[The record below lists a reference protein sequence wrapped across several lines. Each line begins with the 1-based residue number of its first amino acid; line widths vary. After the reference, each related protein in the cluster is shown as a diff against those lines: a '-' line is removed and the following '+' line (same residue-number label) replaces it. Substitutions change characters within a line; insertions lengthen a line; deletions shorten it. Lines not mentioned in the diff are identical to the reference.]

1 LVPRKPNNSRQTRA
15 VLAELS
21 ARPQAWRHG
30 YDICQA
36 TGLRSGTVYPLLIR
50 LHDQGLLEAEWQPPE
65 GPGRPPRH
73 VYRLTA
79 AGLRAAA
86 ETHAATP
93 NPALSNA
100 FGAA

>member
-1 LVPRKPNNSRQTRA
+1 MPRKPNSSRQTRA
-15 VLAELS
+15 VLAELG
-21 ARPQAWRHG
+21 ARPHAWRHG

-36 TGLRSGTVYPLLIR
+36 TRLRSGTVYPLLIR

-79 AGLRAAA
+79 AGLKAAA
-86 ETHAATP
+86 DADAASPDATRS
-93 NPALSNA
+93 AA

>member
-1 LVPRKPNNSRQTRA
+1 MPRKPNSSRQTRA

-36 TGLRSGTVYPLLIR
+36 TRLRSGTVYPLLIR

-65 GPGRPPRH
+65 DPGRPPRH

-79 AGLRAAA
+79 AGLKAAA
-86 ETHAATP
+86 DADAAT
-93 NPALSNA
+93 AKATRSAA

>member
-1 LVPRKPNNSRQTRA
+1 MPRKPNRSRQTRA
-15 VLAELS
+15 VLTELS
-21 ARPQAWRHG
+21 ASPQAWRHG

-36 TGLRSGTVYPLLIR
+36 TRLRSGTVYPLLIR

-86 ETHAATP
+86 DADAASP
-93 NPALSNA
+93 DAAPSAA

>member
-1 LVPRKPNNSRQTRA
+1 MPRKPNNSRQTRA
-15 VLAELS
+15 VLAELG

-36 TGLRSGTVYPLLIR
+36 TRLRSGTVYPLLIR
-50 LHDQGLLEAEWQPPE
+50 LHDQGLLEAEWQPAE

-79 AGLRAAA
+79 AGLRAVA
-86 ETHAATP
+86 EADATTSGP
-93 NPALSNA
+93 TPSAA

>member
-1 LVPRKPNNSRQTRA
+1 MPRKPNNSRQTRI

-21 ARPQAWRHG
+21 ARPLAWRHG
-30 YDICQA
+30 YEICQA
-36 TGLRSGTVYPLLIR
+36 TGLRSGTIYPLLIR
-50 LHDQGLLEAEWQPPE
+50 LHDSGLLEAEWKPSE

-86 ETHAATP
+86 
-93 NPALSNA
+93 NA
-100 FGAA
+100 DAECGERAPSAGFGVA